1 MDVEENDIDM
11 MLLAEAESL
20 EGVLGGASE
29 LEFGNLA
36 DVVLQ
41 EFAGKEFVV
50 NYENLIHILN
60 V

>member
-1 MDVEENDIDM
+1 M

-20 EGVLGGASE
+20 EGVLGGACE
-29 LEFGNLA
+29 LELGNLT